1 MKNSKRILSF
11 FMAFVMVFLVACGTK
26 GTDKTNSGKGNKV
39 KQVEGSEVKELTIP
53 GGNSLASMD
62 YVVSDKAADNEW
74 NANFVDGLL
83 EFDRL
88 GQLKGAL
95 AESWKTN
102 KDMSVWTFKLRPG
115 VKWVTHEQVEYADVT
130 AEDFVTGLRHAA
142 EFKSRTASLLQGVVK
157 GLSEFMSSDFSD
169 AAWEKVGVKAVDKL
183 TVEYTLEAPTPYF
196 GDLTTYAILLPI
208 NRQFL
213 ETKAGAKL
221 GKPDPKNSAFGS
233 TSPDSILYNGGYV
246 LETLDDKSQIVI
258 VKNKK
263 YWDAKNVFIEKIT
276 EVFDDGKDPYSSKK
290 GFESGIYPSMSL
302 KPTWPDYTKVR
313 KQYEEYVRETVP
325 NSTVFGVVFNFNRQV
340 FNNTNYATTK
350 EAQDNTRS
358 AIQNLNFRKAVR
370 AAFDRQSYLEIDA
383 PKQLATQVKRNIN
396 NFPEAALT
404 KDGKTYY
411 DLVNEVYNNTTGEKV
426 DLHDG
431 QDPFYG
437 KENALKFIEAAKKE
451 GIKFPV
457 HLDMLVISTS
467 DRLIK
472 KANSLKQSI
481 AENTNN
487 QIIVELVQRS
497 KDEVNTLAYRNE
509 DPSTVD
515 YDISTFTGWSPDYN
529 DPKSF
534 VDIYSPTTGAYMINV
549 GLGNMDEK
557 GNPINNDLKEKLG
570 FNEYEKLYRN
580 ADKEYKDL
588 DKRYAEFAKA
598 DSKLIE
604 NVLFIPTSMDA
615 RFEMVSKL
623 QPYEGIYALVGNS
636 KSKYKFKKL
645 NKDLVKTQDY
655 NNIKSEWEKERAKS
669 AKKSQ

>member
-11 FMAFVMVFLVACGTK
+11 FMALVMVFLVACGTK
-26 GTDKTNSGKGNKV
+26 GSDNTKTGDSGNT
-39 KQVEGSEVKELTIP
+39 KQTEGSEVKELTVP
-53 GGNSLASMD
+53 GSNSLASMD
-62 YVVSDKAADNEW
+62 YVVTDKSSDSEW

-102 KDMSVWTFKLRPG
+102 EDKSVWTFKLRPG

-142 EFKSRTASLLQGVVK
+142 EFKSRTAGLLQGIVK
-157 GLSEFMSSDFSD
+157 GLSEFMASDFSD

-183 TVEYTLEAPTPYF
+183 TVEYTLESPTPYF
-196 GDLTTYAILLPI
+196 GDLATYSILLPI

-258 VKNKK
+258 VKNQK
-263 YWDAKNVFIEKIT
+263 YWDAKNVYLEKVT
-276 EVFDDGKDPYSSKK
+276 EVYDDGKDPYSIKK
-290 GFESGIYPSMSL
+290 GFESGTYPSMSMR
-302 KPTWPDYTKVR
+302 PTWPDYAQIR
-313 KQYEEYVRETVP
+313 KQYEEYVRETPP
-325 NSTVFGVVFNFNRQV
+325 NPSVYGMVFNFNRKV

-350 EAQDNTRS
+350 EAQDNTRT
-358 AIQNLNFRKAVR
+358 AVQNLNFRKAVR
-370 AAFDRQSYLEIDA
+370 AAFDRQSYIEVDA
-383 PKQLATQVKRNIN
+383 PKQLASQVKRNIN

-404 KDGKTYY
+404 KDGKSYH
-411 DLVNEVYNNTTGEKV
+411 DLVNEVYNKTTGENV

-437 KENALKFIEAAKKE
+437 KENAMKFIEAAKKE
-451 GIKFPV
+451 GVKFPV

-472 KANSLKQSI
+472 QANSLKQSI
-481 AENTNN
+481 AENTDN

-497 KDEVNTLAYRNE
+497 KDEVHTLVYRNE
-509 DPSTVD
+509 DPSAVD

-549 GLGNMDEK
+549 GLGNLDEK
-557 GNPINNDLKEKLG
+557 GNPLNNDLKEKLG
-570 FNEYEKLYRN
+570 FNEYEKLYRE

-598 DSKLIE
+598 DAKLIE
-604 NVLFIPTSMDA
+604 KVLFIPTQMQA
-615 RFEMVSKL
+615 RGEVISKV
-623 QPYEGIYALVGNS
+623 QPYAGNYALVGIS
-636 KSKYKFKKL
+636 GSKYKLRKL
-645 NKDLVKTQDY
+645 NKDLVKAEDY
-655 NNIKSEWEKERAKS
+655 YKIKAEWEKERAAS
-669 AKKSQ
+669 AKKAQ